1 MERAVH
7 RFAHVAQRADAT
19 FSLEIGSAWSL
30 HLSSSMDSPLS
41 YDDLATA
48 VRRISEKTPAALIR
62 RDAVSELHRRGILEE
77 RADRALVI
85 SELGKLVCRRV
96 NEGERASE
104 LE

>member
-1 MERAVH
+1 MAV
-7 RFAHVAQRADAT
+7 A
-19 FSLEIGSAWSL
+19 L
-30 HLSSSMDSPLS
+30 LSSMQNSLT
-41 YDDLATA
+41 YDDLAIA

-96 NEGERASE
+96 NEGGRAAE